1 MAITAS
7 DFQNIELAISAYAD
21 EMYTFEKPI
30 TGTEM
35 MYSNPNVRVD
45 GEDYIG
51 QMREFNPV
59 NANFNTPSL
68 TDPTDG
74 AFSDITSKVSTY
86 IKGMSAM
93 AFDNVNL
100 HRVVTQQDVFNSLG
114 MHIAQNRA
122 KDRNDC
128 AMAVLRGIGN
138 TEADNANGGLV
149 EFGDYDDNTKGFF
162 VDLNADGHF
171 GAAATGPGDS
181 RRLVD
186 SSAVGAS
193 RVSRLLEAIGMG
205 FADYEPDF
213 MYLVT
218 SPEMM
223 AEFRQANL
231 VDETTVTDGNV
242 EFQTILG
249 GKFRLQLTRASQ
261 GDVSTSANVNA
272 ESTKVTYLVKP
283 NAISFTD
290 IPLENA
296 VEIDRNA
303 SSFLGGGNT
312 ELWSRWGHIV
322 HPKGYSWTGAQTA
335 FANST
340 TYEGAVG
347 APAWARNTQSML
359 NLSVLPILHS

>member
-1 MAITAS
+1 MPILAS
-7 DFQNIELAISAYAD
+7 DFQNIELAIAAYAN

-35 MYSNPNVRVD
+35 MYANPNIRVD

-51 QMREFNPV
+51 QLRDYDPV
-59 NANFNTPSL
+59 DAVYNTPSL
-68 TDPTDG
+68 TDATDG
-74 AFSDITSKVSTY
+74 AFSDISTKVATY

-100 HRVVTQQDVFNSLG
+100 NRVVTQQDIFNQLG
-114 MHIAQNRA
+114 MHIAENRA
-122 KDRNDC
+122 RDRNNC
-128 AMAVLRGIGN
+128 AMAVLRGVG
-138 TEADNANGGLV
+138 TAEVAVGAGGLTD
-149 EFGDYDDNTKGFF
+149 FDQYDTADGFY
-162 VDLNADGHF
+162 VDINADGRF
-171 GAAATGPGDS
+171 GAAATGAGDA

-186 SSAVGAS
+186 SSAVGAA

-205 FADYEPDF
+205 FGDYEPDF
-213 MYLVT
+213 MYIVT

-249 GKFRLQLTRASQ
+249 GKFRLHLTRASQ
-261 GDVSTSANVNA
+261 GNLAAAANVNA

-283 NAISFTD
+283 NAIAFAD
-290 IPLENA
+290 IPLENP
-296 VEIDRNA
+296 VEIDRDA
-303 SSFLGGGNT
+303 STYRGGGNT
-312 ELWSRWGHIV
+312 ELWSRWGHVV
-322 HPKGYSWTGAQTA
+322 HPKGYSWAGSQTA

-340 TYEGAVG
+340 TYEGTVG
-347 APAWARNTQSML
+347 TPAWSRNASSKL
-359 NLSVLPILHS
+359 NLSILPILHA